1 MNPERDPAHAHR
13 LFGLRFERRE
23 TERQYRQWRVDTA
36 IPFTRIGYVGSTP
49 SWTLVLVAM
58 VVLDPDAADE
68 GAIWVVGWI
77 LLLFALTALTF
88 PTALRR
94 TVMPL
99 SALANCLAGFLAVW
113 LFYDVTLDGELS
125 QTRAGVMTAAVI
137 VVMFFGFGI
146 FRIPPGAALVAVTPY
161 AAFGTYQ
168 LYESYDHAELTGVE
182 ASSLGAGLWIAY
194 LGGLMVCIVIEI
206 VERRAFCKDQIIDAQ
221 QRELRNTR
229 ETIRR
234 YVPRAVYEHIAAGDI
249 VGIDVP
255 TRRRVTVMVADLVGF
270 TVLADRVDPEVL
282 TQVVNE
288 YMTAMSQIV
297 DEHGGLVSEFAG
309 DGPMAVFG
317 APDDMEV
324 EDQAVSAVR
333 AAQEMQSRLPSLSLM
348 WQRLGVSEPLRMRI
362 GIDTGVLSVGSF
374 GSEGRMT
381 YTAIGLH
388 ANIAARLQACCE
400 PGQVL
405 LSDSSWHLVK
415 HRIACDP
422 CGEVECKG
430 VHYPVPVYSPR
441 AENVERAF
449 SEDGVQSRG

>member
-1 MNPERDPAHAHR
+1 M
-13 LFGLRFERRE
+13 
-23 TERQYRQWRVDTA
+23 
-36 IPFTRIGYVGSTP
+36 
-49 SWTLVLVAM
+49 
-58 VVLDPDAADE
+58 
-68 GAIWVVGWI
+68 
-77 LLLFALTALTF
+77 LFALTALTF

-229 ETIRR
+229 EAIRR
-234 YVPRAVYEHIAAGDI
+234 YVPRAVYEHIAAA
-249 VGIDVP
+249 
-255 TRRRVTVMVADLVGF
+255 TSSASTCRRAGRVTVMVADLVGF
-270 TVLADRVDPEVL
+270 TVMADRVDPEVL

-297 DEHGGLVSEFAG
+297 DEHGGFVSEFAG
-309 DGPMAVFG
+309 DGPVAS
-317 APDDMEV
+317 
-324 EDQAVSAVR
+324 SALLTTWR
-333 AAQEMQSRLPSLSLM
+333 SRTRRWARSGQPRRCS
-348 WQRLGVSEPLRMRI
+348 P
-362 GIDTGVLSVGSF
+362 GS
-374 GSEGRMT
+374 R
-381 YTAIGLH
+381 
-388 ANIAARLQACCE
+388 R
-400 PGQVL
+400 
-405 LSDSSWHLVK
+405 
-415 HRIACDP
+415 
-422 CGEVECKG
+422 
-430 VHYPVPVYSPR
+430 
-441 AENVERAF
+441 
-449 SEDGVQSRG
+449 